1 MLTAEAF
8 LQLRYSK
15 PSMRQHTQLTR
26 WLTLVGLAGA
36 FLAVL
41 PLAIGAGFLHRDAP
55 GSEATCAICHVVH
68 MSALPGVPAR
78 IPVVLAALEWLIVA
92 EMPIVHTPAA
102 ALNSPPR
109 APPA

>member
-1 MLTAEAF
+1 
-8 LQLRYSK
+8 
-15 PSMRQHTQLTR
+15 MRQHTQLSR
-26 WLTLVGLAGA
+26 WLAVVGLAGA

-41 PLAIGAGFLHRDAP
+41 PLAIGAGFLHSDAP
-55 GSEATCAICHVVH
+55 GSEATCSICHVVH
-68 MSALPGVPAR
+68 ISAMPGVPAR

-92 EMPIVHTPAA
+92 ETPIVQTPPA